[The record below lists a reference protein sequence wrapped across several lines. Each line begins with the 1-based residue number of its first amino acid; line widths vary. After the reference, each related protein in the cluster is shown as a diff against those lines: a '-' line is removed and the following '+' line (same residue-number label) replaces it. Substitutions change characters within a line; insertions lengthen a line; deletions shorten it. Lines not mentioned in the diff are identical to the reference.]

1 VGKGSRKKTTLKLS
15 FRSDCPKLT
24 LTKLEIV
31 QRQIETCSDLYFA
44 FGDPVSIHVLINAA
58 HEILDAHDRKVC
70 KTGMLFD
77 HPEKLLPEGIWAEFR
92 EFLKK
97 PYVGFKHGSKD
108 LNETVELPAM
118 LTEVLLISAIEK
130 FAEINQR
137 LTAKMLLLRNWL
149 LVHERV
155 LTPDGERE
163 FDAKSIRERY
173 PPYARK
179 LFQEE
184 CLPAYQRAVHE
195 DFLISRFLKMQD
207 EKSRKTKLRNS

>member
-1 VGKGSRKKTTLKLS
+1 MTLKLS
-15 FRSDCPKLT
+15 LRPDWPKLT

-44 FGDPVSIHVLINAA
+44 FGDPVSIHLLISAA
-58 HEILDAHDRKVC
+58 HEILDAYDRKVC

-77 HPEKLLPEGIWAEFR
+77 HSEKLLPEGIWAEFR
-92 EFLKK
+92 EFLKQ
-97 PYVGFKHGSKD
+97 PYIGFKHGSKD
-108 LNETVELPAM
+108 LNGTIELPAR

-130 FAEINQR
+130 FGEINGR
-137 LTAKMLLLRNWL
+137 LTGKMLLLRNWL

-173 PPYARK
+173 PPYARE
-179 LFQEE
+179 LFRKE
-184 CLPAYQRAVHE
+184 LLKVYDRAVYE
-195 DFLISRFLKMQD
+195 DFVISRFLKTRGRG
-207 EKSRKTKLRNS
+207 EAKTKMRYV